1 MTEALTLN
9 DFIVIFIVIFSEVFQ
24 VTQTNRLVCPL
35 YFYQAMTEWLSK
47 CNVALCFKSLFSTIW
62 IETHDRQHFTIKVT
76 ISSTWSIV

>member
-24 VTQTNRLVCPL
+24 VTQTNRLVSL
-35 YFYQAMTEWLSK
+35 YFYQALTELLSK
-47 CNVALCFKSLFSTIW
+47 CNVALCFKSWFSTIW

-76 ISSTWSIV
+76 ISST